1 MRIAIV
7 NDLLLATEALRRLLA
22 SDGQH
27 SVAWIAHDGEEA
39 VARCAEDRPDLILM
53 DLQMPRL
60 DGIEATRRIMAQSP
74 CAILMVTATPDDCD
88 GVFRAMGAGA
98 LDVTATPALSGGA
111 DGGALLRKIA
121 RIEPLV
127 RLPERAARTP
137 LPTPTMPTDDT
148 RATKEALVAIG
159 ASTGGPAALVSLF
172 DGWTPTPQASVVLV
186 QHIDRRFAPSFIGWL
201 GTQIAWPVTA
211 ALAGAQPAPGQ
222 VSVALGDDHL
232 QLDGRG
238 RFAYTA
244 DPVDYPY
251 RPSVDVFF
259 SSLAGNP
266 QRAGNALGILLTG
279 MGRDGANGLLALRQ
293 SGCPTLA
300 QDEASCAVYGMPAA
314 AVRMGAAERVLS
326 PAQIGAW
333 LQRRFGNGARS
344 ST

>member
-22 SDGQH
+22 SDGRH
-27 SVAWIAHDGEEA
+27 TVAWIAHDGEEA

-74 CAILMVTATPDDCD
+74 CAILVVTATPDDCE

-98 LDVTATPALSGGA
+98 LDVTATPALAGGA
-111 DGGALLRKIA
+111 DGGALLRKIG

-127 RLPERAARTP
+127 RLPERPTQPALPQATAPVGTTTETP
-137 LPTPTMPTDDT
+137 G
-148 RATKEALVAIG
+148 ALVAIG

-172 DGWTPTPQASVVLV
+172 EGWAPTGAASVVLV
-186 QHIDRRFAPSFIGWL
+186 QHIDRRFAPSFIAWL
-201 GTQIAWPVTA
+201 GSQIAWPVTA
-211 ALAGAQPAPGQ
+211 AAAGAQPQPGQ
-222 VSVALGDDHL
+222 VCVALGDDHL
-232 QLDGRG
+232 LLDGRG
-238 RFAYTA
+238 RFAYT
-244 DPVDYPY
+244 DEPLDYPY

-259 SSLAGNP
+259 ASLAGHP
-266 QRAGNALGILLTG
+266 HLGRQALGILLTG
-279 MGRDGANGLLALRQ
+279 MGRDGANGLYALRQ

-333 LQRRFGNGARS
+333 LQRRFASPPGGR
-344 ST
+344 T

>member
-22 SDGQH
+22 SDGRH
-27 SVAWIAHDGEEA
+27 TIAWIAHDGEEA

-60 DGIEATRRIMAQSP
+60 DGIEATRRIMARSP
-74 CAILMVTATPDDCD
+74 CAILVVTATPDDCE

-127 RLPERAARTP
+127 RLPERTARPEPASVTVANDGTQATP
-137 LPTPTMPTDDT
+137 DT
-148 RATKEALVAIG
+148 LVAIG
-159 ASTGGPAALVSLF
+159 ASTGGPAALVTLF
-172 DGWTPTPQASVVLV
+172 DAWAPTPQASVVLV
-186 QHIDRRFAPSFIGWL
+186 QHIDRRFAPSFIDWL
-201 GTQIAWPVTA
+201 GTQIAWPVA
-211 ALAGAQPAPGQ
+211 AARPGTLPQPGQ

-232 QLDGRG
+232 LLDERG
-238 RFAYTA
+238 HFAYTA
-244 DPVDYPY
+244 EPADYPY

-259 SSLAGNP
+259 ANLASHP
-266 QRAGNALGILLTG
+266 LRAGKALGVLLTG
-279 MGRDGANGLLALRQ
+279 MGRDGANGLYALRQ

-314 AVRMGAAERVLS
+314 AVRMGAAERILS
-326 PAQIGAW
+326 PTQIGAW
-333 LQRRFGNGARS
+333 LQRRFGNGSRS
-344 ST
+344 MT

>member
-22 SDGQH
+22 SDGRH
-27 SVAWIAHDGEEA
+27 TLAWIAHDGEEA

-60 DGIEATRRIMAQSP
+60 DGVEATRRIMARSP
-74 CAILMVTATPDDCD
+74 CAILIVTATPDDCE

-98 LDVTATPALSGGA
+98 LDVTATPALSGDS

-127 RLPERAARTP
+127 RLPERVVQVP
-137 LPTPTMPTDDT
+137 LPATAPTPGT
-148 RATKEALVAIG
+148 ATATAGTLVAIG
-159 ASTGGPAALVSLF
+159 ASTGGPAALVTLF
-172 DGWTPTPQASVVLV
+172 EGWTPTAQASVVLV
-186 QHIDRRFAPSFIGWL
+186 QHIDRRFAPAFIAWL
-201 GTQIAWPVTA
+201 GTQIAWPVLA
-211 ALAGAQPAPGQ
+211 AVPGATPPPGQ

-232 QLDGRG
+232 LLDSRG
-238 RFAYTA
+238 RFSYTA
-244 DPVDYPY
+244 EPVDYPY

-259 SSLAGNP
+259 SSLADHP
-266 QRAGNALGILLTG
+266 QLARDALGILLTG
-279 MGRDGANGLLALRQ
+279 MGRDGANGLYALRQ
-293 SGCPTLA
+293 RGCPTLA

-314 AVRMGAAERVLS
+314 AVKMGAAERVLS

-333 LQRRFGNGARS
+333 LQRRFGGTPN
-344 ST
+344 

>member
-7 NDLLLATEALRRLLA
+7 NDLLLATEALRRLLV
-22 SDGQH
+22 SDGRH
-27 SVAWIAHDGEEA
+27 TVAWIAHDGEQA

-74 CAILMVTATPDDCD
+74 CAILVVTATPEDCE

-98 LDVTATPALSGGA
+98 LDVTATPALAGGA
-111 DGGALLRKIA
+111 DGGALLRKIG

-127 RLPERAARTP
+127 RLPERIAQPARPSAPP
-137 LPTPTMPTDDT
+137 LPGTPHE
-148 RATKEALVAIG
+148 ASSALVAIG

-172 DGWTPTPQASVVLV
+172 EGWAPTTAASVVLV

-211 ALAGAQPAPGQ
+211 AMPGALPQPGQ
-222 VSVALGDDHL
+222 LSVALGDDHL
-232 QLDGRG
+232 RLDAQG

-244 DPVDYPY
+244 EPLDYPY

-259 SSLAGNP
+259 TSLAGHP
-266 QRAGNALGILLTG
+266 ALGRQALGILLTG
-279 MGRDGANGLLALRQ
+279 MGRDGADGLQALRQ

-314 AVRMGAAERVLS
+314 AVRMGAVERVLS

-333 LQRRFGNGARS
+333 LQRRFAPSPRG

>member
-22 SDGQH
+22 SDGRH
-27 SVAWIAHDGEEA
+27 TVAWIAHDGEDA
-39 VARCAEDRPDLILM
+39 IARCAEDRPDLILM

-74 CAILMVTATPDDCD
+74 CAILMVTATPDDCE

-98 LDVTATPALSGGA
+98 LDVTATPALSGDS

-127 RLPERAARTP
+127 RLPERAVQAP
-137 LPTPTMPTDDT
+137 LP
-148 RATKEALVAIG
+148 ATAPAPGTAGDSVGALVAIG

-172 DGWTPTPQASVVLV
+172 EGWPPTTQASVVLV
-186 QHIDRRFAPSFIGWL
+186 QHIDRRFAPSFIDWL
-201 GTQIAWPVTA
+201 GTQIAWPVLA
-211 ALAGAQPAPGQ
+211 ALPGATPQPGQ

-232 QLDGRG
+232 LLDSRG
-238 RFAYTA
+238 RFVYTA
-244 DPVDYPY
+244 EPIDYPY

-259 SSLAGNP
+259 SSLAGHP
-266 QRAGNALGILLTG
+266 YLVRDALGILLTG
-279 MGRDGANGLLALRQ
+279 MGRDGATGLHALRQ

-300 QDEASCAVYGMPAA
+300 QDQASCAVYGMPAA

-333 LQRRFGNGARS
+333 LQRRFAGRLRS
-344 ST
+344 

>member
-7 NDLLLATEALRRLLA
+7 NDLLLATEALRRLLT
-22 SDGQH
+22 SDGRH
-27 SVAWIAHDGEEA
+27 TVAWIAHDGEEA

-74 CAILMVTATPDDCD
+74 CAILVVTATPDDCE

-98 LDVTATPALSGGA
+98 LDVTATPALAGGA
-111 DGGALLRKIA
+111 DGGALLRKIG

-127 RLPERAARTP
+127 RLPERAAQP
-137 LPTPTMPTDDT
+137 ALPTAAKPADAP
-148 RATKEALVAIG
+148 REVRGALVAIG
-159 ASTGGPAALVSLF
+159 ASTGGPAALVTLF
-172 DGWTPTPQASVVLV
+172 DGWAPTPQASVVLV

-201 GTQIAWPVTA
+201 GTQIAWPVLA
-211 ALAGAQPAPGQ
+211 AMPGALPQPGQ

-232 QLDGRG
+232 LLDDQG
-238 RFAYTA
+238 RFTYTA
-244 DPVDYPY
+244 EPVDYPY

-259 SSLAGNP
+259 TGLASHA
-266 QRAGNALGILLTG
+266 QRGRNALGILLTG
-279 MGRDGANGLLALRQ
+279 MGRDGANGLYALRQ

-333 LQRRFGNGARS
+333 LQRRFGTGSRS
-344 ST
+344 PI

>member
-7 NDLLLATEALRRLLA
+7 NDLLLATEALRRLLIG
-22 SDGQH
+22 DGRH
-27 SVAWIAHDGEEA
+27 TVAWIAHDGEEA

-74 CAILMVTATPDDCD
+74 CAILMVTATPDDCE

-111 DGGALLRKIA
+111 DGGALLRKIT

-127 RLPERAARTP
+127 RLPERPARPPQAIAAAPSTAAEAA
-137 LPTPTMPTDDT
+137 TDS
-148 RATKEALVAIG
+148 LVAIG

-172 DGWTPTPQASVVLV
+172 EAWAPTREASVVLV

-211 ALAGAQPAPGQ
+211 ALPGALPEPGQ
-222 VSVALGDDHL
+222 VAVALGDDHL
-232 QLDGRG
+232 LLDGRG

-244 DPVDYPY
+244 EPVDYPY

-259 SSLAGNP
+259 TQLANHP
-266 QRAGNALGILLTG
+266 LRASKALGILLTG
-279 MGRDGANGLLALRQ
+279 MGRDGASGLYALRQ

-300 QDEASCAVYGMPAA
+300 QDEATCAVYGMPAA

-333 LQRRFGNGARS
+333 LQRRFGNGSRNM
-344 ST
+344 T

>member
-7 NDLLLATEALRRLLA
+7 NDLLLATEALRRLLV
-22 SDGQH
+22 SDGRH
-27 SVAWIAHDGEEA
+27 TVAWIAHDGEQA

-74 CAILMVTATPDDCD
+74 CAILVVTATPEDCE

-98 LDVTATPALSGGA
+98 LDVTATPALAGGA
-111 DGGALLRKIA
+111 DGGALLRKIG

-127 RLPERAARTP
+127 RLPERIAQPARPSAQP
-137 LPTPTMPTDDT
+137 LPGTL
-148 RATKEALVAIG
+148 REASSALVAIG

-172 DGWTPTPQASVVLV
+172 EGWAPTAAASVVLV

-211 ALAGAQPAPGQ
+211 AMPGALPQPGQ
-222 VSVALGDDHL
+222 LSVALGDDHL
-232 QLDGRG
+232 RLDAQG

-244 DPVDYPY
+244 EPLDYPY

-259 SSLAGNP
+259 TSLAGHP
-266 QRAGNALGILLTG
+266 SLGRQALGILLTG
-279 MGRDGANGLLALRQ
+279 MGRDGADGLQALRQ

-314 AVRMGAAERVLS
+314 AVRMGAVERVLS

-333 LQRRFGNGARS
+333 LQRRFAPSPRG

>member
-22 SDGQH
+22 RDGRH

-74 CAILMVTATPDDCD
+74 CAILVVTATPDDCE

-98 LDVTATPALSGGA
+98 LDVTATPALAGGA
-111 DGGALLRKIA
+111 DGGALLRKIG

-127 RLPERAARTP
+127 RLPDRPAQAALPQATAPVGMPGETP
-137 LPTPTMPTDDT
+137 G
-148 RATKEALVAIG
+148 ALVAIG

-172 DGWTPTPQASVVLV
+172 EGWAPTGAASVVLV
-186 QHIDRRFAPSFIGWL
+186 QHIDRRFAPSFIAWL
-201 GTQIAWPVTA
+201 DTQIAWPVTA
-211 ALAGAQPAPGQ
+211 AAAGAQPQPGQ
-222 VSVALGDDHL
+222 VCVALGDDHL
-232 QLDGRG
+232 LLDSRG
-238 RFAYTA
+238 RFAYTP
-244 DPVDYPY
+244 DPLDYPY

-259 SSLAGNP
+259 TSLASHP
-266 QRAGNALGILLTG
+266 QLGRQVLGILLTG
-279 MGRDGANGLLALRQ
+279 MGRDGASGLYALRQ
-293 SGCPTLA
+293 SSCPTLA

-333 LQRRFGNGARS
+333 LQRRFASPPEGR
-344 ST
+344 T

>member
-7 NDLLLATEALRRLLA
+7 NDLLLATEALRRLLTG
-22 SDGQH
+22 DGRH
-27 SVAWIAHDGEEA
+27 TVAWIAHDGEEA

-60 DGIEATRRIMAQSP
+60 DGIEATRRIMARSP
-74 CAILMVTATPDDCD
+74 CAILMVTATPDDCE

-127 RLPERAARTP
+127 RLPERAARPQPVSAAAPTEGAQATP
-137 LPTPTMPTDDT
+137 DT
-148 RATKEALVAIG
+148 LVAIG

-172 DGWTPTPQASVVLV
+172 EAWAPTPQASVVLV

-211 ALAGAQPAPGQ
+211 ALPGALPAPGQ

-232 QLDGRG
+232 LLDERG

-244 DPVDYPY
+244 EPVDYPY

-259 SSLAGNP
+259 ENLASHP
-266 QRAGNALGILLTG
+266 LRAAKALGILLTG
-279 MGRDGANGLLALRQ
+279 MGRDGASGLYALRQ

-326 PAQIGAW
+326 PTQIGAW
-333 LQRRFGNGARS
+333 LQRRFGNGSRNNL
-344 ST
+344 

>member
-7 NDLLLATEALRRLLA
+7 NDLLLATEALRRLLIG
-22 SDGQH
+22 DGRH
-27 SVAWIAHDGEEA
+27 TVAWIAHDGEEA

-74 CAILMVTATPDDCD
+74 CAILMVTATPDDCE

-127 RLPERAARTP
+127 RLPERPTRPPQATAATP
-137 LPTPTMPTDDT
+137 STAAE
-148 RATKEALVAIG
+148 ATSDSLVAIG

-172 DGWTPTPQASVVLV
+172 EAWAPTKEASVVLV

-211 ALAGAQPAPGQ
+211 AMPGALPEPGH
-222 VSVALGDDHL
+222 VAVALGDDHL
-232 QLDGRG
+232 LLDERG

-244 DPVDYPY
+244 EPVDYPY

-259 SSLAGNP
+259 TQLASHP
-266 QRAGNALGILLTG
+266 LRASQALGILLTG
-279 MGRDGANGLLALRQ
+279 MGRDGASGLYALRQ

-314 AVRMGAAERVLS
+314 AVRMGAAERILS
-326 PAQIGAW
+326 PVQIGAW
-333 LQRRFGNGARS
+333 LQRRFGNGSRKM
-344 ST
+344 T

>member
-7 NDLLLATEALRRLLA
+7 NDLLLATEALRRLLVG
-22 SDGQH
+22 DGRH
-27 SVAWIAHDGEEA
+27 TVAWIAQDGEEA

-74 CAILMVTATPDDCD
+74 CAILVVTATPDDCD

-98 LDVTATPALSGGA
+98 LDVTATPALTGAA
-111 DGGALLRKIA
+111 DGGALLRKIG

-127 RLPERAARTP
+127 RLPERGNQPARPSAPRPSGLLRETSS
-137 LPTPTMPTDDT
+137 
-148 RATKEALVAIG
+148 ALVAIG

-172 DGWTPTPQASVVLV
+172 EGWAPTVAASVVLV
-186 QHIDRRFAPSFIGWL
+186 QHIDRRFAPSFIAWL

-211 ALAGAQPAPGQ
+211 AAPGAQPQPGQ
-222 VSVALGDDHL
+222 VCVALGDDHL
-232 QLDGRG
+232 LLDAQG

-244 DPVDYPY
+244 EPLDYPY

-259 SSLAGNP
+259 ASLAGHP
-266 QRAGNALGILLTG
+266 YLGRQALGILLTG
-279 MGRDGANGLLALRQ
+279 MGRDGAEGLQALRQ

-314 AVRMGAAERVLS
+314 AVRMGAVERVLS

-333 LQRRFGNGARS
+333 LQRRFAMPLRGN
-344 ST
+344 T

>member
-7 NDLLLATEALRRLLA
+7 NDLLLATEALRRLLIG
-22 SDGQH
+22 DGRH
-27 SVAWIAHDGEEA
+27 TVAWIAHDGEEA

-74 CAILMVTATPDDCD
+74 CAILMVTATPDDCE

-127 RLPERAARTP
+127 RLPERPARPPQATAATP
-137 LPTPTMPTDDT
+137 STAAE
-148 RATKEALVAIG
+148 ATSDSLVAIG

-172 DGWTPTPQASVVLV
+172 EAWAPTKEASVVLM

-211 ALAGAQPAPGQ
+211 AMPGALPEPGH
-222 VSVALGDDHL
+222 VAVALGDDHL
-232 QLDGRG
+232 LLDERG

-244 DPVDYPY
+244 EPVDYPY

-259 SSLAGNP
+259 TQLASHP
-266 QRAGNALGILLTG
+266 LRASRALGILLTG
-279 MGRDGANGLLALRQ
+279 MGRDGASGLYALRQ

-314 AVRMGAAERVLS
+314 AVRMGAAERILS

-333 LQRRFGNGARS
+333 LQRRFGNGSRKM
-344 ST
+344 T

>member
-22 SDGQH
+22 SDGRH
-27 SVAWIAHDGEEA
+27 TVAWIAHDGEEA

-60 DGIEATRRIMAQSP
+60 DGIEATRRIMARSP
-74 CAILMVTATPDDCD
+74 CAILMVTATPDDCE

-127 RLPERAARTP
+127 RLPERAARPAPFTAP
-137 LPTPTMPTDDT
+137 APAGTVSSPTDT
-148 RATKEALVAIG
+148 LVAIG

-172 DGWTPTPQASVVLV
+172 DAWTPTPQASVVLV

-201 GTQIAWPVTA
+201 GTQLAWPVTA
-211 ALAGAQPAPGQ
+211 AMPGALPKPGQ
-222 VSVALGDDHL
+222 VCVALGDDHL
-232 QLDGRG
+232 LLDEQG

-244 DPVDYPY
+244 EPLDYPY

-259 SSLAGNP
+259 THLASHPLRSGK
-266 QRAGNALGILLTG
+266 ALGILLTG
-279 MGRDGANGLLALRQ
+279 MGRDGASGLYALRQ
-293 SGCPTLA
+293 SGSPTLA

-326 PAQIGAW
+326 PTQIGAW
-333 LQRRFGNGARS
+333 LQRRFGAGSRS

>member
-1 MRIAIV
+1 MRIAIA
-7 NDLLLATEALRRLLA
+7 NDLLLATEALRRLLV
-22 SDGQH
+22 SDGRH
-27 SVAWIAHDGEEA
+27 TVAWIAHDGEEA

-74 CAILMVTATPDDCD
+74 CAILMVTATPDDCE

-127 RLPERAARTP
+127 RLPERPAQPP
-137 LPTPTMPTDDT
+137 LPAPVSAASP
-148 RATKEALVAIG
+148 APAPSGALVAIG

-172 DGWTPTPQASVVLV
+172 EGWTPTAQASVVLV

-201 GTQIAWPVTA
+201 GTQIAWPVQA
-211 ALAGAQPAPGQ
+211 AMPGATPQPGQ

-232 QLDGRG
+232 LLDSRG

-244 DPVDYPY
+244 EPADYPY

-259 SSLAGNP
+259 SSLAGHP
-266 QRAGNALGILLTG
+266 QFARDALGILLTG
-279 MGRDGANGLLALRQ
+279 MGRDGANGLFALRQ

-333 LQRRFGNGARS
+333 LQRRFGSMPRS
-344 ST
+344 